1 MGGAGHALVNT
12 TTHLEMCLALAAV
25 LGHPL
30 ATGWAEVLEFAREPW
45 RGYVRAQP

>member
-1 MGGAGHALVNT
+1 VNT

-25 LGHPL
+25 LEHPI
-30 ATGWAEVLEFAREPW
+30 ATGWAEVLEFARAPW